1 MNHTRPSTAFKPGQ
15 SGNPKGRPKGLK
27 YKVTHEIREA
37 FRSVGDPAALGKIA
51 YEKALAGDG
60 VWARLWLEYGWGK
73 PAQVV
78 TVDGGYTV
86 THEGFDGRFDLVFGA
101 IKTPDA
107 PVSTEVAN

>member
-1 MNHTRPSTAFKPGQ
+1 MKN
-15 SGNPKGRPKGLK
+15 
-27 YKVTHEIREA
+27 KVTQEIREA
-37 FRSVGDPAALGKIA
+37 FRNAGDPLELGKIA
-51 YEKALAGDG
+51 YQKALAGDG

-101 IKTPDA
+101 VKTPDA
-107 PVSTEVAN
+107 PVSNPVVN